1 MSVPKNPLA
10 AGMIEKLN
18 GLKSVNVDPYPPRTP
33 ERLSIASIRDIDP
46 SEEAVVSTSGRI
58 RARREH
64 GKTVFMDVS
73 DPSGKVQLYLNRKE
87 LSPELWNILTHTDLG
102 DIIWV
107 AGSLFLTRM
116 GELTIHVADLRML
129 AKATRPLPVVKVDSS
144 GEVHDAVS
152 DPDLLYRHR
161 CVDLILNP
169 ESRERFANR
178 SRILSAMR
186 THLDSQ
192 GFLEVETPVLQQ
204 LYGGAS
210 AEPFT
215 THYKYLDQQ
224 CYLRIAT
231 ELYLKRLLV
240 GGIHKVYELGKDFR
254 NEGVDRTHSPEFTQ
268 LELYEAWTDYEGM
281 MRRFEELAG
290 VSAEAAR
297 KGDEI
302 SYQGVRVN
310 LRPPFERVGFV
321 DSLHRLSGE
330 NLFDFDSGQLTALA
344 KRLGIVTDGAGRPD
358 LLDKLFDH
366 FVTPTLIQP
375 TFVVDY
381 PVELSPLAKGKPSD
395 PRLTERFEAFIAGI
409 ELANAFSE
417 QNDPQ
422 LQRRILEEQAS
433 GSGHRRGE
441 VDEEFL
447 FALEVGM
454 PPAGGLGVG
463 VDRLVMILTDAGSI
477 RDTILFPL
485 LRRGR

>member
-1 MSVPKNPLA
+1 MTLQHNPLI
-10 AGMIEKLN
+10 AGRLEKLSALRDS
-18 GLKSVNVDPYPPRTP
+18 GIDPYPPRTP
-33 ERLSIASIRDIDP
+33 ERSSIEEIRKQDP
-46 SEEAVVSTSGRI
+46 GGGGTVCTSGRI

-64 GKTVFMDVS
+64 GKTMFMDIS
-73 DPSGKVQLYLNRKE
+73 DPTGKVQLYFNSRE
-87 LSPELWNILTHTDLG
+87 LGPEALAVLGHTDLG

-107 AGSLFLTRM
+107 AGLLFVTRM
-116 GELTIHVADLRML
+116 GELTINVSGLKL
-129 AKATRPLPVVKVDSS
+129 LVKAVRPLPVVKVDSS

-161 CVDLILNP
+161 CVDLLLNS
-169 ESRERFANR
+169 ESRERFAGR
-178 SRILSAMR
+178 SRIISAMR
-186 THLDSQ
+186 SHLDGQ
-192 GFLEVETPVLQQ
+192 GFIEVETPVLQQ

-215 THYKYLDQQ
+215 TTYNFLDQQ

-231 ELYLKRLLV
+231 ELYLKRLMV
-240 GGIHKVYELGKDFR
+240 GGFHRVYEIGKDFR

-281 MRRFEELAG
+281 MRRFEELVS
-290 VSAEAAR
+290 VSAASIGR
-297 KGDEI
+297 GSEI
-302 SYQGVRVN
+302 QFQGQAVN
-310 LRPPFERVGFV
+310 LTPPFERVGFV
-321 DSLHRLSGE
+321 DALHERSGE
-330 NLFDFDSGQLTALA
+330 RLFEFETGQLARFA
-344 KRLGIVTDGAGRPD
+344 ARLGIPADGAGRPD

-366 FVTPTLIQP
+366 FVTPALLQP
-375 TFVVDY
+375 TFVIDY

-417 QNDPQ
+417 QNDPV
-422 LQRRILEEQAS
+422 LQRRILEEQAAQ
-433 GSGHRRGE
+433 SGHRQGE

-477 RDTILFPL
+477 RDTILFPH
-485 LRRGR
+485 LRREK